1 MNSKIPFAILPHK
14 DAPLFKDYKEGQL
27 LVKQLITEIT
37 SKNLVES
44 EELRQFLRQ
53 CSLVNLWF
61 CLKFVCGF
69 AGPYDKLNDSIH
81 LEMANWR
88 QSNSCMKPGA
98 RGAGF
103 VARGWLKSTIWS
115 HGADTWE
122 ILRNPDIRIRL
133 ESGIFSK
140 AEEFL
145 GNIKN
150 TFENNDLIKWL
161 FPEFVPP
168 QGYERTG
175 NWSSQRI
182 VIPNRTKYATEGTVT
197 VGSMTGASEGG
208 HFNLYNSDDPVGLDD
223 LDGMRNSSVDMY
235 RKKNRFITNKTAL
248 LVKADQD
255 RIILVGTRYAIDDIY
270 DIAINDAYEFQGY
283 VLPEFKVKPDGEWSI
298 YNRLAEENGVF
309 INPEVTN
316 ERVLAKALEE
326 DRWFAMTQ
334 LMNYPQKTGLAEL
347 NDMEAKKARIEYD
360 EQLHDYVITYM
371 VDKNYSDDKEDSVR
385 LSECDVVMSIDPA
398 GTDKGISAKTSRSSL
413 GVWAKDY
420 KDRVTRI
427 YSKVGYFEITKL
439 FDYMFEGHKK
449 FAGYIRA
456 TVIESNAMQK
466 ILLPLLR
473 KEELARGMYINPTG
487 KPESQNK
494 TIRIRNTLG
503 VVLRKGKLYLA
514 EGCDREFREEL
525 AIFPMNE
532 FRMDVLDES
541 EKGISSTFTPQSG
554 EDLRLREFED
564 ESKLAFASDN
574 VFGY

>member
-1 MNSKIPFAILPHK
+1 
-14 DAPLFKDYKEGQL
+14 
-27 LVKQLITEIT
+27 
-37 SKNLVES
+37 
-44 EELRQFLRQ
+44 
-53 CSLVNLWF
+53 
-61 CLKFVCGF
+61 
-69 AGPYDKLNDSIH
+69 
-81 LEMANWR
+81 
-88 QSNSCMKPGA
+88 
-98 RGAGF
+98 
-103 VARGWLKSTIWS
+103 
-115 HGADTWE
+115 
-122 ILRNPDIRIRL
+122 
-133 ESGIFSK
+133 
-140 AEEFL
+140 
-145 GNIKN
+145 
-150 TFENNDLIKWL
+150 
-161 FPEFVPP
+161 
-168 QGYERTG
+168 
-175 NWSSQRI
+175 
-182 VIPNRTKYATEGTVT
+182 
-197 VGSMTGASEGG
+197 
-208 HFNLYNSDDPVGLDD
+208 
-223 LDGMRNSSVDMY
+223 
-235 RKKNRFITNKTAL
+235 
-248 LVKADQD
+248 
-255 RIILVGTRYAIDDIY
+255 
-270 DIAINDAYEFQGY
+270 
-283 VLPEFKVKPDGEWSI
+283 
-298 YNRLAEENGVF
+298 
-309 INPEVTN
+309 
-316 ERVLAKALEE
+316 
-326 DRWFAMTQ
+326 MTQ

-456 TVIESNAMQK
+456 TVIESNAMLK

-473 KEELARGMYINPTG
+473 KEELARGMYINPIG

-525 AIFPMNE
+525 DIFPMNE

-541 EKGISSTFTPQSG
+541 EKGISSTFSPQSG